1 MDEKKKVKL
10 KRIFAWI
17 YLVLF
22 IFVILNLMIF
32 DFYKDIFL
40 FAYIALILVY
50 FIVFKNVTE
59 TNKTTNEINSK
70 DIDHQKERE
79 AGLNDNKDDN

>member
-22 IFVILNLMIF
+22 VFVILNLMIF

-40 FAYIALILVY
+40 FAYIALILIY

-59 TNKTTNEINSK
+59 TKKSTNEISDKNIES
-70 DIDHQKERE
+70 QRERE
-79 AGLNDNKDDN
+79 AGINDNKDDN

>member
-1 MDEKKKVKL
+1 
-10 KRIFAWI
+10 
-17 YLVLF
+17 
-22 IFVILNLMIF
+22 MIF

-79 AGLNDNKDDN
+79 AGLIDNKDDN